1 MPELDIQR
9 RETTGMPWWVW
20 LLIAVLAIGLIWW
33 IIAATTTDRELAEV
47 TPGVA
52 PTVGTEPAER
62 VAGARESTDELTSAE
77 WLPLAA
83 MRANPDNY
91 FDQSVSGI
99 GTVAEVASDRGFW
112 IEQRGERVFV
122 VKDEPLVETPALTAG
137 QQISLR
143 GTVHN
148 PDNMQE
154 VAGVMQLD
162 EVTLKTLQGEPAF
175 IKATAIE
182 AQNET
187 PDPVI
192 GSELSAIVKAPI
204 SFCRRRS
211 AL

>member
-20 LLIAVLAIGLIWW
+20 LLIAVLAVALIWW
-33 IIAATTTDRELAEV
+33 IIAATTGDRELAEM

-52 PTVGTEPAER
+52 PTEQ
-62 VAGARESTDELTSAE
+62 VAGAREDAGDLTSAE

-91 FDQSVSGI
+91 FNQSVSGI
-99 GTVAEVASDRGFW
+99 GTVAEVASDQGFW

-122 VKDEPLVETPALTAG
+122 VKDEPLVATPALTTG
-137 QQISLR
+137 QQVSLQ

-162 EVTLKTLQGEPAF
+162 EATLKMLQGEPAF
-175 IKATAIE
+175 IKAAAIE
-182 AQNET
+182 VQNET
-187 PDPVI
+187 QNQMP
-192 GSELSAIVKAPI
+192 
-204 SFCRRRS
+204 
-211 AL
+211 